1 PLADITGSIVKF
13 RDQRSSACETLTLTL
28 ESGWTSCHSTHWTF
42 KMKGERLR
50 PTFGLL
56 LQSGSAFSRTGQIR
70 QLHKTRPA
78 HPIPKPVPFVPD
90 VPTFLTLIGRG
101 LNKYANKFPSWNAL
115 FSLTSPELKELG
127 IEPPRNRRYLL
138 QWMQKYRKGSL
149 GIGGDFRHVKN
160 GEAVLRIATPPAN
173 TLKNTKW
180 VVNVPHDIAPAEE
193 SATETSSKKSK
204 KPAAQNESELVR
216 PNGYTIV
223 GAQTIAGPYAQTLPG
238 GSGVVVKVTE
248 GMWEDRQGRKIDGG
262 ERRRAETR
270 FKKRSAERR
279 AEREAEM
286 LPKM

>member
-1 PLADITGSIVKF
+1 
-13 RDQRSSACETLTLTL
+13 
-28 ESGWTSCHSTHWTF
+28 
-42 KMKGERLR
+42 MKGERLR
-50 PTFGLL
+50 STFGLL

-115 FSLTSPELKELG
+115 FSLTSPQLKELG

-138 QWMQKYRKGSL
+138 HWMQRYRKGSL
-149 GIGGDFRHVKN
+149 GPGGDFQYVKN
-160 GEAVLRIATPPAN
+160 GEAVLKVATPPPS
-173 TLKNTKW
+173 TLSDTKW
-180 VVNVPHDIAPAEE
+180 VVNVPHDIAPAAEE
-193 SATETSSKKSK
+193 EAADKPSKKAK
-204 KPAAQNESELVR
+204 KAPTHVSSELVR
-216 PNGYTIV
+216 PNGYKVV
-223 GAQTIAGPYAQTLPG
+223 GAQTIAGPYARPLAG
-238 GSGVVVKVTE
+238 ASGVVVKVTE

-286 LPKM
+286 LANM

>member
-1 PLADITGSIVKF
+1 
-13 RDQRSSACETLTLTL
+13 
-28 ESGWTSCHSTHWTF
+28 
-42 KMKGERLR
+42 M
-50 PTFGLL
+50 
-56 LQSGSAFSRTGQIR
+56 
-70 QLHKTRPA
+70 
-78 HPIPKPVPFVPD
+78 
-90 VPTFLTLIGRG
+90 
-101 LNKYANKFPSWNAL
+101 
-115 FSLTSPELKELG
+115 
-127 IEPPRNRRYLL
+127 
-138 QWMQKYRKGSL
+138 
-149 GIGGDFRHVKN
+149 KN

-286 LPKM
+286 LAKM